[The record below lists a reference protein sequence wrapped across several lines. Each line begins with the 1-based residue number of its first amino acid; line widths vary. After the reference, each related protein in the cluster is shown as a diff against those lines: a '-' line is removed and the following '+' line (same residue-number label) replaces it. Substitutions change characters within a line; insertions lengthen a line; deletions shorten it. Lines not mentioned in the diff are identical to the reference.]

1 MSGHWIERMHAK
13 FDKGSNPWSS
23 MFGPGATG
31 FGKPNFRWRIF
42 DRGDLKYM
50 ILELLRDRPM
60 HGYEVMRALEET
72 SGGAYTA
79 SPGSVYPTLQSLEDD
94 GYVSS
99 EEADGRKVYTIT
111 DAGREFL
118 ESNQDRVEQILRRIA
133 DYAKHFSGA
142 PMTDVTRSFVRL
154 AHASFEQSIR
164 RVGDQDSMDRLREI
178 LEKAAREIE
187 NVGRGESS
195 TEPSGS
201 GAEEA

>member
-1 MSGHWIERMHAK
+1 MHAK

>member
-1 MSGHWIERMHAK
+1 MSAK

-23 MFGPGATG
+23 MFGPGASP

-60 HGYEVMRALEET
+60 HGYEVMRSLEET

-79 SPGSVYPTLQSLEDD
+79 SPGSVYPTLQALEDD

-99 EEADGRKVYTIT
+99 EERDGRKVYTIT
-111 DAGREFL
+111 DEGRAFL
-118 ESNQDRVEQILRRIA
+118 DSNQDRVEQILRRIG
-133 DYAKHFSGA
+133 DFAKHFSGA
-142 PMTDVTRSFVRL
+142 PMTDMTRSFMRL

-164 RVGDQDSMDRLREI
+164 RVGDEDSMDRLREI
-178 LEKAAREIE
+178 LEKAARDIE
-187 NVGRGESS
+187 NVGGGGDS
-195 TEPSGS
+195 PGKSGN
-201 GAEEA
+201 GAEEE

>member
-1 MSGHWIERMHAK
+1 MHAK

-111 DAGREFL
+111 AEGREFL
-118 ESNQDRVEQILRRIA
+118 DSNQDRVEQILHRIA
-133 DYAKHFSGA
+133 DFAKHFSGA

-164 RVGDQDSMDRLREI
+164 RVGDEDSMDRLREI
-178 LEKAAREIE
+178 LENAAREIE
-187 NVGRGESS
+187 NVG
-195 TEPSGS
+195 SGGKS
-201 GAEEA
+201 PGTSGNGAEVE

>member
-1 MSGHWIERMHAK
+1 MHAK

-111 DAGREFL
+111 EEGREFL
-118 ESNQDRVEQILRRIA
+118 ASNQDRVEQILHRIA
-133 DYAKHFSGA
+133 DFAKHFSGA
-142 PMTDVTRSFVRL
+142 PMTDVTRSFMRL

-164 RVGDQDSMDRLREI
+164 RVGDEHSMDRLREI

-187 NVGRGESS
+187 NVG
-195 TEPSGS
+195 SGGKS
-201 GAEEA
+201 PGTSGNGAEEE

>member
-1 MSGHWIERMHAK
+1 MNAK

-79 SPGSVYPTLQSLEDD
+79 SPGSVYPTLQALEDD
-94 GYVSS
+94 GFVSG
-99 EEADGRKVYTIT
+99 EESDGRKVYTIT
-111 DAGREFL
+111 GEGLEFL
-118 ESNQDRVEQILRRIA
+118 DSNQDRVEQILHRIG
-133 DYAKHFSGA
+133 DFAKHFSGA
-142 PMTDVTRSFVRL
+142 PMTDVTRSFMRL

-164 RVGDQDSMDRLREI
+164 RVGDEDSMDRLRAI

-187 NVGRGESS
+187 NVGSGEKS
-195 TEPSGS
+195 PDKPAN
-201 GAEEA
+201 GAEEE

>member
-1 MSGHWIERMHAK
+1 MSPK

-50 ILELLRDRPM
+50 ILELLKDRPM

-99 EEADGRKVYTIT
+99 EESDGRKVYTIT
-111 DAGREFL
+111 DEGREFL
-118 ESNQDRVEQILRRIA
+118 DRNQDRVEQILRRIG
-133 DYAKHFSGA
+133 DYARHFSGA
-142 PMTDVTRSFVRL
+142 PMSRSAASVTIRSTRMP
-154 AHASFEQSIR
+154 ASGISWIR
-164 RVGDQDSMDRLREI
+164 PAPSPAITGATLKSWLS
-178 LEKAAREIE
+178 AASR
-187 NVGRGESS
+187 
-195 TEPSGS
+195 
-201 GAEEA
+201 

>member
-1 MSGHWIERMHAK
+1 MHAK

-111 DAGREFL
+111 EEGREFL
-118 ESNQDRVEQILRRIA
+118 DSNQDRVEQILHRIT
-133 DYAKHFSGA
+133 DFAKHFSGA
-142 PMTDVTRSFVRL
+142 PMTDVTRSFMRL

-164 RVGDQDSMDRLREI
+164 RVGDEHSMDRLREI

-187 NVGRGESS
+187 NVG
-195 TEPSGS
+195 SGGKS
-201 GAEEA
+201 PGTSGNGAEEE

>member
-1 MSGHWIERMHAK
+1 MNAK

-60 HGYEVMRALEET
+60 HGYEVMRALEAT

-79 SPGSVYPTLQSLEDD
+79 SPGSVYPTLQSLEDG

-99 EEADGRKVYTIT
+99 EEKDGRKVYTIT
-111 DAGREFL
+111 DEGREFL
-118 ESNQDRVEQILRRIA
+118 DSNQDRVEQILHRIK
-133 DYAKHFSGA
+133 DFAKHFSGA
-142 PMTDVTRSFVRL
+142 PMTDVTRSFMRL
-154 AHASFEQSIR
+154 AQASFEQSVR
-164 RVGDQDSMDRLREI
+164 RVGDEDSMDRLREI
-178 LEKAAREIE
+178 LEQAAREIE
-187 NVGRGESS
+187 NVGGGGK
-195 TEPSGS
+195 TPGTPSN
-201 GAEEA
+201 GAEEE

>member
-1 MSGHWIERMHAK
+1 MNAR
-13 FDKGSNPWSS
+13 FDKGFNPWSS

-31 FGKPNFRWRIF
+31 FGKSNFRWRIF

-99 EEADGRKVYTIT
+99 EESDGRKVYTIT
-111 DAGREFL
+111 EEGRAFL
-118 ESNQDRVEQILRRIA
+118 DTNQDRVEQILHRIGEF
-133 DYAKHFSGA
+133 AKHFSGA
-142 PMTDVTRSFVRL
+142 PMTDVTRSFMRL

-164 RVGDQDSMDRLREI
+164 RVGDESSMDRMREI

-187 NVGRGESS
+187 NVGRGGKAP
-195 TEPSGS
+195 EPPAS
-201 GAEEA
+201 GADEE

>member
-1 MSGHWIERMHAK
+1 MNAK

-79 SPGSVYPTLQSLEDD
+79 SPGSVYPTLQSLEDG

-99 EEADGRKVYTIT
+99 EEKDGRKVYTIT
-111 DAGREFL
+111 DEGREFL
-118 ESNQDRVEQILRRIA
+118 DSNQDRVEQILHRIK
-133 DYAKHFSGA
+133 DFAKHFSGA
-142 PMTDVTRSFVRL
+142 PMTDVTRSFMRL
-154 AHASFEQSIR
+154 AQASFEQSIR
-164 RVGDQDSMDRLREI
+164 RVGDEDSMDRLREI
-178 LEKAAREIE
+178 LEQAAREIE
-187 NVGRGESS
+187 NVGGGGK
-195 TEPSGS
+195 TPGTPSN
-201 GAEEA
+201 GAEEE

>member
-1 MSGHWIERMHAK
+1 MHAK

-50 ILELLRDRPM
+50 ILELLRDWPM

-111 DAGREFL
+111 AEGREFL
-118 ESNQDRVEQILRRIA
+118 DSNQDRVEQILHRIA
-133 DYAKHFSGA
+133 DFAKHFSGA

-164 RVGDQDSMDRLREI
+164 RVGDEDSMDRLREI
-178 LEKAAREIE
+178 LENAAREIE
-187 NVGRGESS
+187 NVG
-195 TEPSGS
+195 SGGKS
-201 GAEEA
+201 PGTSGNGAEVE

>member
-1 MSGHWIERMHAK
+1 MNAK

-31 FGKPNFRWRIF
+31 FGKSNFRWRIF

-72 SGGAYTA
+72 SRGAYTA
-79 SPGSVYPTLQSLEDD
+79 SPGSVYPALQLLEDE
-94 GYVSS
+94 GLVTS

-111 DAGREFL
+111 DQGRVFL
-118 ESNQDRVEQILRRIA
+118 ESNRDRVDQILRRITDFA
-133 DYAKHFSGA
+133 RHFSGA
-142 PMTDVTRSFVRL
+142 PMTDVTRSFVKL

-164 RVGDQDSMDRLREI
+164 QVGDDDSLDRLREI
-178 LEKAAREIE
+178 LEKAARDIE
-187 NVGRGESS
+187 NVG
-195 TEPSGS
+195 SGGKAPRTS
-201 GAEEA
+201 GRGAEDE

>member
-1 MSGHWIERMHAK
+1 MHAK

-23 MFGPGATG
+23 MFGPGASG

-50 ILELLRDRPM
+50 VLELLRDRPM

-111 DAGREFL
+111 GEGREFL
-118 ESNQDRVEQILRRIA
+118 DSNQDRVEQILHRIG
-133 DYAKHFSGA
+133 DFAKHFSGA
-142 PMTDVTRSFVRL
+142 PMTDVTRSFMRL

-164 RVGDQDSMDRLREI
+164 RVGDEDSMDRLREI

-187 NVGRGESS
+187 NVGSGGKSS
-195 TEPSGS
+195 GTSGN
-201 GAEEA
+201 GAEEE

>member
-1 MSGHWIERMHAK
+1 MSPK

-50 ILELLRDRPM
+50 ILELLRERPM

-99 EEADGRKVYTIT
+99 EESDGRKVYTIT
-111 DAGREFL
+111 DEGREFL
-118 ESNQDRVEQILRRIA
+118 DRNQDRVEQILRRIG
-133 DYAKHFSGA
+133 DYARHFSGA

-154 AHASFEQSIR
+154 AQASFEQSIR
-164 RVGDQDSMDRLREI
+164 RVGDEDSMDRLREI

-187 NVGRGESS
+187 NVGRGGPPPES
-195 TEPSGS
+195 SGS
-201 GAEEA
+201 GAEEE

>member
-1 MSGHWIERMHAK
+1 MSAK
-13 FDKGSNPWSS
+13 FDKGANPWSS

-72 SGGAYTA
+72 SRGAYTA
-79 SPGSVYPTLQSLEDD
+79 SPGSVYPALQSLEDE

-99 EEADGRKVYTIT
+99 EETDGRKVYTIT
-111 DAGREFL
+111 ERGREFL
-118 ESNQDRVEQILRRIA
+118 SENRDRVEQILHRITDFA
-133 DYAKHFSGA
+133 RHFSGA
-142 PMTDVTRSFVRL
+142 PMSDVTRSFVRL

-164 RVGDQDSMDRLREI
+164 RVGDEDSLDRLREI
-178 LEKAAREIE
+178 LEQAAREVE
-187 NVGRGESS
+187 NVGRGGNPPG
-195 TEPSGS
+195 TSGS
-201 GAEEA
+201 GADEE